1 MSSASR
7 SRRSSGRTDMSE
19 LTTATAATLAARIA
33 SREVSAEEV
42 TRAHLDRVAEV
53 GGEISAFLHVGADR
67 ALESARA
74 VDARVAAGEGVG
86 PLAGVPIARRGVLT
100 TPGAPTTC
108 APQLQAGS
116 PPPYDATVTARLR
129 EAGMPILGKTN
140 LDEFAMGS
148 STENSAYGPTRN
160 PWDHARTPGGSGGGS
175 AAALA
180 SHQAPVAVGTDTGG
194 SIRQPAAL
202 TA

>member
-42 TRAHLDRVAEV
+42 TRAHLDRIAEV
-53 GGEISAFLHVGADR
+53 DGEINAFLHVGADR

-74 VDARVAAGEGVG
+74 VDARIAAGEEVG
-86 PLAGVPIARRGVLT
+86 PLAGVPIALKDVFT
-100 TPGAPTTC
+100 TTDAPTTC
-108 APQLQAGS
+108 ASRMMEGYLS
-116 PPPYDATVTARLR
+116 PHAATGTARRR
-129 EAGMPILGKTN
+129 EARTPLLGKTN
-140 LDEFAMGS
+140 IDEIAMGS
-148 STENSAYGPTRN
+148 PPQNSAYGPTRN
-160 PWDHARTPGGSGGGS
+160 PWDPAPTPGGSGGGS

-180 SHQAPVAVGTDTGG
+180 S
-194 SIRQPAAL
+194 
-202 TA
+202 